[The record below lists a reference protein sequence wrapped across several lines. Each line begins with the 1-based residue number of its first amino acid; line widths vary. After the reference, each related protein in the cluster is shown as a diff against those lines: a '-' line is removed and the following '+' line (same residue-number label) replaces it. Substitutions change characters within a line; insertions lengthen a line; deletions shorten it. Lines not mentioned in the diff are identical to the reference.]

1 MWLKKNEHLRNSKQC
16 CGQDVKES
24 FGYWNRRNF
33 NMKDISVKD
42 TAWPMHIYSYS
53 GVIFAVY
60 PIKSGGQIYF
70 VLVMFASEAECS
82 KYKFEMIA
90 HERGSWALDSV
101 MSVKFCGNPLGHI
114 LSTSSRFSTHIRGS
128 LLSNPLLSPFCRC
141 FRSWFSF
148 RLNVWTVHS
157 KQLWIDS
164 YLAGYL

>member
-1 MWLKKNEHLRNSKQC
+1 MGRKFFWAKKNLGQKFFGSKNLGRKFFWVKKCIKMWLKKNEHLRNSKQC

-82 KYKFEMIA
+82 KYEFEMIV

-114 LSTSSRFSTHIRGS
+114 LSTSSRSSTHQRI
-128 LLSNPLLSPFCRC
+128 
-141 FRSWFSF
+141 
-148 RLNVWTVHS
+148 
-157 KQLWIDS
+157 
-164 YLAGYL
+164 LAVQP